1 MGVFGLIVCLPNL
14 IKTFQDDV
22 SPIDREIYPGSF
34 SFSSIDR
41 YLLWKEILTPCGH
54 SASAAKADYD
64 TDLCMA
70 ITNSLVSVISS
81 PWPSTCSGSLKG
93 GDLPSCWSH
102 RVRRFWSWILS
113 CLPRPDW
120 SDSPGVHWSW
130 VLHVLSLLLLL
141 GSYFGHLRPSIVM
154 FLTTVFFTAGMS
166 VFATGPGDQNLGPGI
181 CKTTSLDSICT

>member
-81 PWPSTCSGSLKG
+81 P
-93 GDLPSCWSH
+93 
-102 RVRRFWSWILS
+102 
-113 CLPRPDW
+113 
-120 SDSPGVHWSW
+120 
-130 VLHVLSLLLLL
+130 
-141 GSYFGHLRPSIVM
+141 
-154 FLTTVFFTAGMS
+154 
-166 VFATGPGDQNLGPGI
+166 
-181 CKTTSLDSICT
+181 